1 MTVFVGIASPAAEL
15 ATLLGKPTPPGNATP
30 SLIISKLVP
39 DDTLVSLIEDESA
52 NDKTASLFQLVLSF
66 LDGMDVQDV
75 AKLADRFTA
84 CLEKDVNNA
93 ELRLGLLIR
102 LCNAVAVASIKARV
116 FTSLLK
122 YSLRSNLSASVLQ
135 SCSHID
141 DWTKEWALDANAQLQ
156 LMAQVA
162 AIYAANG
169 RDQDA
174 HKIRVRILSLQLSDP
189 VPHDVLSEHTAHVIA
204 HVLRTG
210 DILYLDA
217 LLAKI
222 KKMSLLQKSPLL
234 DLLHRMSSGTVQD
247 LDQFVGQHGAILD
260 QYRLDGAQ
268 LRSYQQSLA
277 LCTAAARSRNLRISD
292 LKETLGVTT
301 DDEVEQAVITA
312 VTLGIVDA
320 QIDQDEGSVDVL
332 RCAYRSLS
340 ADTWKDLQRRL
351 NAWRDNVANVLPWN
365 QHVPN

>member
-1 MTVFVGIASPAAEL
+1 MTESAAAIFRDTMTVFVGIASPAAEL

-30 SLIISKLVP
+30 SLIISKVFFKYTRTCMIQRSLPCHQLVP

-204 HVLRTG
+204 HVRAWSVSSVTFPYAATGAANRRYTVPGRIAREDQEDVPAAEVAASRSAASDELWNRPGPGSVRRTTWRHPRPVQARRCPASVLPTVPG
-210 DILYLDA
+210 PVHCRRS
-217 LLAKI
+217 I
-222 KKMSLLQKSPLL
+222 KGSMRPNVPSLL
-234 DLLHRMSSGTVQD
+234 
-247 LDQFVGQHGAILD
+247 
-260 QYRLDGAQ
+260 
-268 LRSYQQSLA
+268 
-277 LCTAAARSRNLRISD
+277 ISD
-292 LKETLGVTT
+292 
-301 DDEVEQAVITA
+301 
-312 VTLGIVDA
+312 
-320 QIDQDEGSVDVL
+320 SV
-332 RCAYRSLS
+332 R
-340 ADTWKDLQRRL
+340 
-351 NAWRDNVANVLPWN
+351 P
-365 QHVPN
+365 